1 MNCFYLVLLQHL
13 HLSQGPPRVETQGQL
28 AQLGPKQ
35 KPLVDDG
42 RWRIVSR
49 LLPSVVQ
56 LNLGEGAGAAP
67 LPPHSPWWAQLLY
80 EGLKEPGTDPLIIDA
95 DAPRCNTMNRATE

>member
-1 MNCFYLVLLQHL
+1 MTQLTKNYTNRMHCFYLVLLQHL
-13 HLSQGPPRVETQGQL
+13 HLSQGPRKVETQGQL

-56 LNLGEGAGAAP
+56 LNLGEGAGATP
-67 LPPHSPWWAQLLY
+67 LPPTARG
-80 EGLKEPGTDPLIIDA
+80 GLSCSTRG
-95 DAPRCNTMNRATE
+95 